1 MAEFKFNVVYGKDN
15 YKSNYTAWINYEE
28 LYDFAKRLLSD
39 GKVQKKLVTDP
50 ETFKKTIEPTC
61 LNDVTYQL
69 ERIIDEF
76 FDKNTVFSGTDGP
89 TIYIDYIQKND
100 YVDVATSKPN
110 VDSDDDLF
118 AIINWKVM

>member
-15 YKSNYTAWINYEE
+15 YRSNFTTWINYEE
-28 LYDFAKRLLSD
+28 LCDFAKRLLSN

-89 TIYIDYIQKND
+89 TIYIDYIQNND
-100 YVDVATSKPN
+100 YVDVTTSKPN
-110 VDSDDDLF
+110 VDSDNDLF
-118 AIINWKVM
+118 AIINWKVV